1 MKHIGIIVAGSPYPM
16 EGFKLGLRDL
26 GWFEGENISLEVRA
40 AEGELQR
47 LPEFAKEMV
56 ALGVDAIAVIGAV
69 TVRAVRQATSNIPII
84 FAVVVEP
91 LGDGLADN
99 LKRPGGN
106 VTGVTTFDPQQAG
119 TQMQLLKAVNPHL
132 ERVAILSD
140 RGVSECLS
148 NTNRQ
153 AAQNLGLQAQVI
165 RVEGPSP
172 EYEKA
177 FAAIDHERAGA
188 LVVLE
193 EPINQAYRKTIADLA
208 AARPLPTLFPISM
221 VDAGSLFAY
230 GTSLRDAARHMARY
244 ADRTLKG
251 AKPGELSIEAA
262 LNHEL
267 VVNLRVARNLGVTCP
282 PEVLE
287 RANQVIE

>member
-1 MKHIGIIVAGSPYPM
+1 MKRIGIIVAGSAYPM

-26 GWFEGENISLEVRA
+26 GWHEGKNVSFELRA
-40 AEGELQR
+40 ANGQLQR

-56 ALGVDAIAVIGAV
+56 TLGADTIAVIGAV
-69 TVRAVRQATSNIPII
+69 TVRAVRHVTSSIPII

-99 LKRPGGN
+99 LERPGAN
-106 VTGVTTFDPQQAG
+106 VTGVTTFDPQQAV
-119 TQMQLLKAVNPHL
+119 TQFQLLKAVSPHL

-140 RGVSECLS
+140 SGVSECLS
-148 NTNRQ
+148 NSNRE
-153 AAQNLGLQAQVI
+153 AAQSLGLQAQVI

-177 FAAIDHERAGA
+177 FVSMDHERAGA

-208 AARPLPTLFPISM
+208 AARLLPTVFPISM
-221 VDAGSLFAY
+221 LDAGSLFAY
-230 GTSLRDAARHMARY
+230 GTSLRDAARQLARY
-244 ADRTLKG
+244 ADRILKG
-251 AKPGELSIEAA
+251 SKPGELPIEAA

-267 VVNLRVARNLGVTCP
+267 VINQRVARLLGVACP
-282 PEVLE
+282 PELLN

>member
-1 MKHIGIIVAGSPYPM
+1 MKRIGIIVAGSAYPM
-16 EGFKLGLRDL
+16 EGFNLGLRDL
-26 GWFEGENISLEVRA
+26 GWHEGENVSFELRA
-40 AEGELQR
+40 ANGQLQR

-56 ALGVDAIAVIGAV
+56 ALGADTIAVIGAV
-69 TVRAVRQATSNIPII
+69 TVRAVRQVTSSIPII

-99 LKRPGGN
+99 LERPGAN
-106 VTGVTTFDPQQAG
+106 VTGVTTFDPQQAV
-119 TQMQLLKAVNPHL
+119 TQLQLLKAVSPHL

-140 RGVSECLS
+140 SGVSECLS
-148 NTNRQ
+148 NSNRE
-153 AAQNLGLQAQVI
+153 AAQSLGLQAQVI

-177 FAAIDHERAGA
+177 FVSMDYERAGA

-208 AARPLPTLFPISM
+208 TARLLPTVFPISM
-221 VDAGSLFAY
+221 LDAGSLFAY
-230 GTSLRDAARHMARY
+230 GTSLRDAARQLARY
-244 ADRTLKG
+244 ADRILKG
-251 AKPGELSIEAA
+251 NKPGELPIEAA

-267 VVNLRVARNLGVTCP
+267 VINQRVARLLGVACP
-282 PEVLE
+282 PELLN